1 MPLEERKKQSV
12 IKKQNVIRSIYNI
25 YIRRNVN
32 TRSHLP
38 SDSTEIPKFA
48 NSFFFFRIFN
58 KNFENCT
65 NSKSTLNNFFRS
77 FGSIFF
83 PFTQWE
89 TIIIAST
96 LKKRKGKKK
105 ILFVRQTIKIKFAF
119 AERNVFPFSSIVN
132 VIFKRILFRSNRR
145 IDNFPVSRN

>member
-32 TRSHLP
+32 TLP
-38 SDSTEIPKFA
+38 SDSRRKFP
-48 NSFFFFRIFN
+48 SSRIFFSFSEFSI
-58 KNFENCT
+58 KISKNCT

-83 PFTQWE
+83 PFTQWK

-119 AERNVFPFSSIVN
+119 VERNVFPFSSIVN